1 MGVLKL
7 ETLDPSL
14 VTITGDYILYNNEPL
29 HLQTNFQSIRPYGLP
44 KKNEYHKTDE
54 SRMYYQVPITDN
66 EIQTIITDLDKLCS
80 SNLQAYVNM
89 LKEGKNG
96 NPPSIKIEFTEE
108 TFLNFSRSKD
118 E

>member
-7 ETLDPSL
+7 ETLEPSR
-14 VTITGDYILYNNEPL
+14 VTFTGDYILYNNEPL
-29 HLQTNFQSIRPYGLP
+29 TLQTTFQSIRPYGLP

-66 EIQTIITDLDKLCS
+66 EIRAIIADLDKLCS

-96 NPPSIKIEFTEE
+96 NPPSIKNKFTKE
-108 TFLNFSRSKD
+108 TFFNFSSSKD

>member
-7 ETLDPSL
+7 ETLEPSR
-14 VTITGDYILYNNEPL
+14 VTITGNDILCNNEPL

-66 EIQTIITDLDKLCS
+66 EIQTILTDLDILCS

-96 NPPSIKIEFTEE
+96 PPHQ
-108 TFLNFSRSKD
+108 
-118 E
+118 

>member
-7 ETLDPSL
+7 DTLEHSR

-29 HLQTNFQSIRPYGLP
+29 HLQTNFHSIRPYGLP

-54 SRMYYQVPITDN
+54 SRMYYQVPLTDN
-66 EIQTIITDLDKLCS
+66 EIQNIITDLDKLCS

-96 NPPSIKIEFTEE
+96 NPQSIK
-108 TFLNFSRSKD
+108 LNLLRRHFSL
-118 E
+118 

>member
-1 MGVLKL
+1 MGLLKL
-7 ETLDPSL
+7 EALEPSR

-29 HLQTNFQSIRPYGLP
+29 PLQTNFQSIRPYGLP

-54 SRMYYQVPITDN
+54 SRMYYQVPITKN